1 MQVDSIEGVEAFLA
15 AWSPSPYRAVVKPVE
30 GAGSDGVSICDSRD
44 GATSTREIMPSSC
57 RAHAEIR
64 PEIMPRSVRG
74 ASASTPHLCKGGGGG
89 DDLGHTSA
97 TPRPHLGCTSARSRQ
112 SPAGVVAAYRALEG
126 TKNVLG
132 LTNYSV
138 LLQEYLA
145 GDEYVVDTVSRDG
158 VHKCV
163 ALWKYDKRVYNGAP
177 VVYYGMQLLAI
188 DSEPRLA
195 EMVGY
200 TASVLDALGIRHGC
214 CHTEIMLVERGP
226 VLVEVNCRIH
236 GGEGTWAPMPKCG
249 IHDPCLP
256 ASTGPVPPG

>member
-1 MQVDSIEGVEAFLA
+1 M
-15 AWSPSPYRAVVKPVE
+15 
-30 GAGSDGVSICDSRD
+30 
-44 GATSTREIMPSSC
+44 
-57 RAHAEIR
+57 
-64 PEIMPRSVRG
+64 
-74 ASASTPHLCKGGGGG
+74 
-89 DDLGHTSA
+89 
-97 TPRPHLGCTSARSRQ
+97 
-112 SPAGVVAAYRALEG
+112 
-126 TKNVLG
+126 LG

-200 TASVLDALGIRHGC
+200 TASVLDALGIRYGC

-256 ASTGPVPPG
+256 ASTGEDT

>member
-1 MQVDSIEGVEAFLA
+1 
-15 AWSPSPYRAVVKPVE
+15 
-30 GAGSDGVSICDSRD
+30 
-44 GATSTREIMPSSC
+44 MPRFGRRSC
-57 RAHAEIR
+57 RDPSEVQAFPRHTSAKVAEE
-64 PEIMPRSVRG
+64 EI
-74 ASASTPHLCKGGGGG
+74 
-89 DDLGHTSA
+89 TSA
-97 TPRPHLGCTSARSRQ
+97 TPRPHLGRTSARSRQ